1 LFGALLAGFFLGGS
15 LIIAIGAQNAFVLR
29 QGLLKQ
35 NVFAIALLCAASD
48 ATLILL
54 GVAGFGEAI
63 KAAPALLKVVTWGG
77 AAFLLWYGFTAFRR
91 ALQAHT
97 LETGQG
103 GGLSLRAALAQCAAF
118 TWLNPHVYLDTV
130 VLVGGIST
138 TFGDNR
144 WWYAAGAAIASFVW
158 FFALAYGAR
167 LLTPLFQKAAAWKA
181 LDVGI
186 GCVMWLL
193 AAKLMATS
201 L

>member
-1 LFGALLAGFFLGGS
+1 MLTALISGFFLGGS
-15 LIIAIGAQNAFVLR
+15 LIIAIGAQNAFILR
-29 QGLLKQ
+29 QGLIQ
-35 NVFAIALLCAASD
+35 QHVFPLALFCAVSD

-63 KAAPALLKVVTWGG
+63 KAAPALLKAVQWGG
-77 AAFLLWYGFTAFRR
+77 GAFLIWYGITAFRR
-91 ALQAHT
+91 AFA
-97 LETGQG
+97 TGALDAGHG
-103 GGLSLRAALAQCAAF
+103 GGMPLRAALAQCAAF

-144 WWYAAGAAIASFVW
+144 WWYALGAATASFAW
-158 FFALAYGAR
+158 FFALAYGAQ
-167 LLTPLFQKAAAWKA
+167 LLIPVFRRPGAWKA
-181 LDVGI
+181 LDIGI

-193 AAKLMATS
+193 AVKILATP

>member
-1 LFGALLAGFFLGGS
+1 MFTAIIAGFFLGGS

-29 QGLLKQ
+29 QGLLRQ
-35 NVFAIALLCAASD
+35 HVLPLVLFCAASD
-48 ATLILL
+48 AALILL

-63 KAAPALLKVVTWGG
+63 KAAPSLLQAVTWGG
-77 AAFLLWYGFTAFRR
+77 AAFLFWYGFTAFRR
-91 ALQAHT
+91 AMSTNA

-103 GGLSLRAALAQCAAF
+103 AGLSLQAVLAQGAAF

-144 WWYAAGAAIASFVW
+144 WWYAFGAATASFAW
-158 FFALAYGAR
+158 FFALGYGAR
-167 LLTPLFQKAAAWKA
+167 LLIPVFQRPTAWRV
-181 LDVGI
+181 LDILI
-186 GCVMWLL
+186 GCVMWGL
-193 AAKLMATS
+193 AVKVLMTP